1 MRSTKANIFLSVAA
15 VVDLFLFAFLISIS
29 SYLFGT
35 GPRSL
40 HGGPMLTLVYAVVAV
55 ACLVAPVAGVVLHRR
70 GKTAAGMLI
79 ACLPAAGVA
88 VVLMIPAP
96 H

>member
-1 MRSTKANIFLSVAA
+1 LRSTKANIFLFVAA

-29 SYLFGT
+29 NYLFGT

-40 HGGPMLTLVYAVVAV
+40 HGGPVLTLVYAVVV
-55 ACLVAPVAGVVLHRR
+55 IACLAAPVAGVVLHRR

-79 ACLPAAGVA
+79 ACLPLAGVA
-88 VVLMIPAP
+88 MVLMMPAAY
-96 H
+96 